1 MTTIVHA
8 ADDPEKKALLRA
20 ELDHRMAVT
29 PAMLHSIDENGLL
42 ISVSDAWL
50 ANPRRANMRSTR
62 CCPSSFAPGAPTT
75 FSIRWFARGRV
86 IDVLISAVL
95 ENNPAGEGRASLAVI
110 TDITALKKIERLL
123 AESEARYRFIAEHSA
138 DMILLTGHDG
148 QRHYASPA
156 CRALLGYEPEEML
169 EIRAQDAI
177 HPNEARKVL
186 EALATGTMDAPLPF
200 RMRRKDGSYVWVE
213 AVGCKV
219 DIAGQS
225 H

>member
-50 ANPRRANMRSTR
+50 AKLGYAREEVLGRASADFLTSASCEYAVNEVLPEFFRTGRSDNVQYQMV
-62 CCPSSFAPGAPTT
+62 CKD
-75 FSIRWFARGRV
+75 GRV

-148 QRHYASPA
+148 
-156 CRALLGYEPEEML
+156 
-169 EIRAQDAI
+169 
-177 HPNEARKVL
+177 
-186 EALATGTMDAPLPF
+186 
-200 RMRRKDGSYVWVE
+200 
-213 AVGCKV
+213 
-219 DIAGQS
+219 
-225 H
+225 